1 MRHAGTR
8 NVSGGQSGGG
18 SPTAATLTLALACAA
33 FAMAMAL
40 APATAAAHSYKLGDI
55 AVGHVWAPPPEPG
68 AKGLPVYGPILNR
81 GDAMMRLVGV
91 STPAAE
97 WVRLRRMKDGEAT
110 WPNAVD
116 LRPGKPLALAAW
128 REHIW
133 LSGLKE
139 PLKEGDSFDLTLDFG
154 EAGQLTVKVVIEKAS
169 GH

>member
-1 MRHAGTR
+1 MRHAGTTNASR
-8 NVSGGQSGGG
+8 GQSGVRD
-18 SPTAATLTLALACAA
+18 TIAAIFVLLRATVVI
-33 FAMAMAL
+33 AMAL
-40 APATAAAHSYKLGDI
+40 APATTAAHSYKLGDI

-68 AKGLPVYGPILNR
+68 AEGLPVYGPILNR
-81 GDAMMRLVGV
+81 GKVMMQLVGV
-91 STPAAE
+91 STPVAE
-97 WVRLRRMKDGEAT
+97 RVRLRRMKDGEVT

-139 PLKEGDSFDLTLDFG
+139 LLKEGYSFDLTLDFG
-154 EAGQLTVKVVIEKAS
+154 EGGQLTVKFVIEKAS